1 MKLPII
7 RDELQSNHNNYI
19 FHTEHMSSFFI
30 SKISILDNSRE
41 MVIKELRKEIE
52 DIDSIKEE
60 MMNFHNKILSGFF
73 KALRNGE
80 KEPENSI
87 GIEYSV
93 PKKSD
98 TILSGYI
105 NDRLDDDI
113 IAILI
118 AKDSTSESVVSDE
131 TNISVDSLES
141 NIESAYKIV
150 KDSKKS
156 VNRSIGEIDIAIFIY
171 SDYQILYLYRD
182 ELDIFIAI
190 SAHNNL
196 AHSIKIAKNLQV
208 DILSSL
214 NSNRAV

>member
-156 VNRSIGEIDIAIFIY
+156 VNRSIGEIDIAIFI
-171 SDYQILYLYRD
+171 
-182 ELDIFIAI
+182 
-190 SAHNNL
+190 
-196 AHSIKIAKNLQV
+196 
-208 DILSSL
+208 
-214 NSNRAV
+214 